1 MEYSFGLPVNPNAS
15 TEQANRADRIT
26 VLRETAKAFEASFLA
41 EMLKNTGLGKSRE
54 SFGGGAGE
62 DAFGSLLITEQASLM
77 AESGGIG
84 LAEHIFNSLAARE
97 GLT

>member
-1 MEYSFGLPVNPNAS
+1 MEISISPTIDSLS
-15 TEQANRADRIT
+15 RSQAERIEL
-26 VLRETAKAFEASFLA
+26 LRETAKAFEATFLA
-41 EMLKNTGLGKSRE
+41 EMLKNTGLGKSRD

-62 DAFGSLLITEQASLM
+62 DAFSSMLTTEQANLM
-77 AESGGIG
+77 ADSGGIG